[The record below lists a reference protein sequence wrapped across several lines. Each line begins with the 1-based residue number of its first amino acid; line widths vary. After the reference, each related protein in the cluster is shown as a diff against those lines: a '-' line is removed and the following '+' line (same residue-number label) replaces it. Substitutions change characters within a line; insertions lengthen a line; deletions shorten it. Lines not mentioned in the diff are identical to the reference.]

1 MREVAAPPLL
11 PARLPWRQEIERF
24 YHSGSAGLVHSG
36 FLQILILEFLQ
47 EAATF
52 SRLDGRNCTERRRG
66 AGEGGR
72 GWRKDGGKRE
82 EGIMEGGG

>member
-24 YHSGSAGLVHSG
+24 YHSGSAGLLHSE

-47 EAATF
+47 VAATF
-52 SRLDGRNCTERRRG
+52 SRLDRRNCTERRRG
-66 AGEGGR
+66 TGEGGGR
-72 GWRKDGGKRE
+72 RKDGGKERK
-82 EGIMEGGG
+82 GSWRVGG